1 MLNSVINKFK
11 NKTFSLIVNDAKLI
25 LRYYSLIFVL
35 FWGITIVI
43 LIYFFGNIR
52 NDYLIYFSL
61 LIFLFLK
68 KIIFNN
74 IFARST
80 NEFWTYN
87 ILPIS
92 NYQLI
97 YTKNISIVLCTFLPI
112 ILINAIMTFL
122 LGLSIIQYI
131 KSTYLVISTITIL
144 LTLGNFLSIRAQK
157 GKNKRKGVLLT
168 HIYIYQ
174 TILVFSTFIHYK
186 LINLFKLKIYYIT
199 YILLIGCIYFY
210 TLKKYSV
217 ILEKEKY
224 NLLGVK

>member
-61 LIFLFLK
+61 LIFLFSNE
-68 KIIFNN
+68 IIFNN

>member
-1 MLNSVINKFK
+1 MLNSVINIFN

-52 NDYLIYFSL
+52 NDHLLYFS
-61 LIFLFLK
+61 IVVFLFSNE
-68 KIIFNN
+68 IIFNN
-74 IFARST
+74 IFARSD

-97 YTKNISIVLCTFLPI
+97 YAKNISIVLCTFFPLI
-112 ILINAIMTFL
+112 FINAIITFL

-131 KSTYLVISTITIL
+131 TSISIAISTITIL
-144 LTLGNFLSIRAQK
+144 LTLGNFLSIRAQR

-174 TILVFSTFIHYK
+174 IILVFSTFIHYK
-186 LINLFKLKIYYIT
+186 LINLFKLKIYYSI
-199 YILLIGCIYFY
+199 YIIFIGCIYFY
-210 TLKKYSV
+210 ALKKYNV
-217 ILEKEKY
+217 ILAKEKY